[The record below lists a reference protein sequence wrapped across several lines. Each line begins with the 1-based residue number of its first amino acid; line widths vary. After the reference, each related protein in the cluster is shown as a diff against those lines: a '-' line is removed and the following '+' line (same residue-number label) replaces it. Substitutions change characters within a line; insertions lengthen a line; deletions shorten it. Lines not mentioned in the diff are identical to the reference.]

1 MLCIIY
7 KESLTNGYRIHTYII
22 HAVEPPKIMYI
33 ILCHEECYIAYQM
46 DIFALGTVTP
56 YSLDKM

>member
-1 MLCIIY
+1 MRYNCFKPIHKIIMLCIIY

-33 ILCHEECYIAYQM
+33 ILM
-46 DIFALGTVTP
+46 
-56 YSLDKM
+56 S